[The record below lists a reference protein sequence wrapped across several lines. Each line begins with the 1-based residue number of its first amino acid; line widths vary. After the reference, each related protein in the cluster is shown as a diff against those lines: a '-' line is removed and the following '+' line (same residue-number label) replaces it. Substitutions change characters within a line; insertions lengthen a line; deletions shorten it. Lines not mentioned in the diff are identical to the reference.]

1 MFFHN
6 FAIGIILSAA
16 PSVVHA
22 QDIIIVPCNGDTLV
36 GTYCYVNND
45 QQAWHWQSACGE
57 PVFMQF
63 ISGTIESSNFDQLR
77 LYAGPDNFAPLLF
90 ANPATPV
97 ELDLTG
103 INVIAVDGQ
112 LYMEMTSNATNCC
125 ATDGFVGTEWVWTL
139 NTTNTSGLRELPA
152 TDFTMYPNPSDG
164 PLHLQMGAG
173 MNGEMEIRIIDV
185 SGREVY
191 RQLFPPSGNALLTV
205 DAGPLPNGFYSVVLT
220 SPSGVKARSLQV
232 MR

>member
-1 MFFHN
+1 VDPVHPVRAKSFCPSRQRSACDRTLHLSVMNPLPMRTDMLFHN

-103 INVIAVDGQ
+103 INVI
-112 LYMEMTSNATNCC
+112 
-125 ATDGFVGTEWVWTL
+125 
-139 NTTNTSGLRELPA
+139 
-152 TDFTMYPNPSDG
+152 
-164 PLHLQMGAG
+164 
-173 MNGEMEIRIIDV
+173 
-185 SGREVY
+185 
-191 RQLFPPSGNALLTV
+191 
-205 DAGPLPNGFYSVVLT
+205 
-220 SPSGVKARSLQV
+220 
-232 MR
+232 